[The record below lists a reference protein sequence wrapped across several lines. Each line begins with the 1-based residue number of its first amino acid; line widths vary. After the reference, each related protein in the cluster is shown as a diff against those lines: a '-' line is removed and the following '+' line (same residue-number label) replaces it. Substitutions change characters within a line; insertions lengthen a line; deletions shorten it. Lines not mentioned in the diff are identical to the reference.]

1 MVKTVTI
8 EFTDEQWA
16 LIVENYP
23 KYPDAEG
30 GFPETMT
37 AEIMSTFLMRD
48 IKFKTTMEIQNKAS
62 LAQADAFDV

>member
-1 MVKTVTI
+1 MSVTVSI
-8 EFTDEQWA
+8 EFTDAQWA

-30 GFPETMT
+30 SFPETMT
-37 AEIMSTFLMRD
+37 AEIMSTFLLQD

-62 LAQADAFDV
+62 VAQKDAFDV